1 MPAKINSKY
10 LENYASEFTSIVCDD
25 YFMTNKFMTGQGI
38 IQLTPSSQVNFFIL
52 KALFEAWQSE
62 LEKLKSNPY
71 FDYRNKSVHDALRDF
86 MNVLSRSIKIERKDF
101 EPLFAEAVAYSIVL
115 AVDPIGYFTGE
126 FGKVNANLLN
136 DYLKENKKYF
146 KWHSV
151 LISNL
156 IDRAGL
162 GHTHEAYLKALSSNY
177 EDYKNELDSSEG
189 LLKSL
194 NEVRPLELD
203 KLMEVR
209 KNEIASSSHP
219 EHISGRGPATIDGQ
233 REEDSRKIETSVTAL
248 DPEEKPESQ
257 QDAPTAAPSN
267 KYRVATGSK
276 AIDPL
281 MAWNRFESEEYTIMK
296 GSIGKLSESVG
307 INQRFMFT
315 KELFDG
321 NPDLLK
327 HALKSIDGCESFAE
341 AIKLLNDRFVEELNW
356 DKESDSVDEFL
367 QLIYRKFDQ
376 KA

>member
-1 MPAKINSKY
+1 
-10 LENYASEFTSIVCDD
+10 
-25 YFMTNKFMTGQGI
+25 MTGQGI

-71 FDYRNKSVHDALRDF
+71 FDYRNKTVHDALRDF
-86 MNVLSRSIKIERKDF
+86 MNVLSRSIKIERGDF
-101 EPLFAEAVAYSIVL
+101 EPLVEEAVAYSIIL
-115 AVDPIGYFTGE
+115 AVDPAGYFSGE
-126 FGKVNANLLN
+126 FGKVKANEIN

-146 KWHSV
+146 KWHSI

-162 GHTHEAYLKALSSNY
+162 GHTLEAYQNALASNY
-177 EDYKNELDSSEG
+177 NDHKNALDSAEG

-194 NEVRPLELD
+194 NEVLPLDLD
-203 KLMEVR
+203 KLMEDR
-209 KNEIASSSHP
+209 KKESSHIGQP
-219 EHISGRGPATIDGQ
+219 EPVQEQIPAPKEAQ
-233 REEDSRKIETSVTAL
+233 KEEDSQKTETNATAM
-248 DPEEKPESQ
+248 DSEKKPEPRQ
-257 QDAPTAAPSN
+257 ETPPAAPSN
-267 KYRVATGSK
+267 QYRVATGSK
-276 AIDPL
+276 AIDSL
-281 MAWNRFESEEYTIMK
+281 LAWNRFESEEYTIMK

-327 HALKSIDGCESFAE
+327 HALKSIDHCESFKD
-341 AIKLLNDRFVEELNW
+341 AIKLLNERFVEELNW
-356 DKESDSVDEFL
+356 DKESEPVDEFL

-376 KA
+376 KT